1 MDKNSIIGLLV
12 IGGILIGW
20 LYLSQ
25 PTKEQL
31 AKQKQLQ
38 DSVSVYE
45 QKKRNDELAQKAKD
59 QESVTLSTSSTDS
72 LNNYKKKLE
81 YGDFKR

>member
-20 LYLSQ
+20 LYLSS
-25 PTKEQL
+25 PSKEQL

-38 DSVSVYE
+38 DSVALFE
-45 QKKRNDELAQKAKD
+45 QKKD
-59 QESVTLSTSSTDS
+59 QQ
-72 LNNYKKKLE
+72 
-81 YGDFKR
+81 